1 MALICD
7 IMITEEEKI
16 SDHIITQIY
25 NKGSVFLKFKR
36 LLTFKGYL
44 FCLRFKKLIDL
55 INL

>member
-36 LLTFKGYL
+36 LLTF
-44 FCLRFKKLIDL
+44 
-55 INL
+55 INN